1 MSAIKFTIEHRLK
14 NNLGR
19 AGIIETP
26 HGAIHTPG
34 FTVVGTQATVKSL
47 TPAQLKELG
56 AEVVLANTYHL
67 YLNPGPELVAQSG
80 GLGQFMNWDGPTI
93 TDSGGFQ
100 AFSLGAAFGKG
111 ISKVTTGTPEQK
123 NNTRAPCPPLA
134 GDTDKNYFGFAEITD
149 DGVKFRSHLDGSEH
163 FFTPEKSIEIQHQLG
178 ADIIFAF
185 DECTSPLASYE
196 YQQQALGRT
205 HAWAQRCLEAHGKL
219 PSASPQALF
228 GIIQGGRSQDLREES
243 ARVIG
248 KMGFEGFGIGGSF
261 SKDDIQTA
269 VGWATKIL
277 PEEKPRHLLGIGEP
291 EDIFSAVAVGIDTF
305 DCVIPTRLA
314 RHGTIFTK
322 HGKVAITNSQFRA
335 DLTPLESNC
344 ACYACSH
351 FTRAYIAHL
360 ARAKEILAITLM
372 SIHNLYFLVQ
382 LVRHIRESILGNYFD
397 QLRDD
402 FLANYTT

>member
-1 MSAIKFTIEHRLK
+1 MSAISFKIKNRLT
-14 NNLGR
+14 NGWGR
-19 AGIIETP
+19 AGVIETP
-26 HGAIHTPG
+26 HGLIHTPG

-47 TPAQLKELG
+47 TPTQLKELG

-80 GLGQFMNWDGPTI
+80 GLGKFMNWDGPTI

-111 ISKVTTGTPEQK
+111 ISKVTTEAQENSHRFTH
-123 NNTRAPCPPLA
+123 PLV
-134 GDTDKNYFGFAEITD
+134 GSDTSENFPGLVRITD

-205 HAWAQRCLEAHGKL
+205 HAWAQRCLEAHEKL
-219 PSASPQALF
+219 PSTMPQALF
-228 GIIQGGRSQDLREES
+228 GIVQGGRFQDLREAS
-243 ARVIG
+243 ARAISNLD
-248 KMGFEGFGIGGSF
+248 FEGFGIGGSF

-277 PEEKPRHLLGIGEP
+277 PEAKPRHLLGIGEP
-291 EDIFSAVAVGIDTF
+291 EDIFKAVAVGIDTF

-322 HGKVAITNSQFRA
+322 QGKVAITKSQFRT

-344 ACYACSH
+344 ACYTCSH

-360 ARAKEILAITLM
+360 FRAKEILAITLM
-372 SIHNLYFLVQ
+372 SIHNVYFIVH
-382 LVRHIRESILGNYFD
+382 LVRQIRESILDNYFD

-402 FLANYTT
+402 FLANYKN